1 MVVIN
6 HCNPHQLNAY
16 PTVPLSQSVIASV
29 QQDFAIGN
37 FARFG
42 NPYVTV
48 SIQNRPDFHYASH
61 YSIRDRLDL
70 EGFLEQFLVIDS
82 RTADSHA
89 IWYVETTKTSRDYTA
104 MAIEGGEPP
113 VTYPGEDS
121 TVWQAR
127 ILTQDVPVQWASLDV
142 GATDLAQDIE
152 QYTHPYDPHNPQQEP
167 FTLGLNFSR
176 KEDAQGFLGPAY
188 IEAGFEEVDWS
199 TDIED
204 RKRFLPVPPVVV
216 RLTEEA
222 ALEAGLLSTWS
233 FAQHVPRHGETVSM
247 TAPYDWDSPKWSL
260 ARTNVSKRGLGNVL
274 VILDNKNNS
283 GRACQQSRILGQRYS
298 GIRNLSSE
306 GNLSALL
313 PFARSESK
321 TLR

>member
-16 PTVPLSQSVIASV
+16 PTVPLSQSVIASF

-48 SIQNRPDFHYASH
+48 SIQNRFDFQYASH
-61 YSIRDRLDL
+61 YSIRERLDF
-70 EGFLEQFLVIDS
+70 EGFLEQFLLIDS

-113 VTYPGEDS
+113 VTHAGEDF

-127 ILTQDVPVQWASLDV
+127 ILTQDVPIQWAGLDV

-167 FTLGLNFSR
+167 FTLGLNLSR

-188 IEAGFEEVDWS
+188 IEADFEEVEWS

-204 RKRFLPVPPVVV
+204 RRRFLPVPPAVI
-216 RLTEEA
+216 RLTEGA
-222 ALEAGLLSTWS
+222 ALETGLLSTWS
-233 FAQHVPRHGETVSM
+233 FAQHVPRQGETVSM

-260 ARTNVSKRGLGNVL
+260 AGTNLSKRGLRNVL
-274 VILDNKNNS
+274 TTTQTNS
-283 GRACQQSRILGQRYS
+283 TSARVCQKRGFRT
-298 GIRNLSSE
+298 G
-306 GNLSALL
+306 
-313 PFARSESK
+313 
-321 TLR
+321 TLQWGS